1 MKRLVQAHMAEAR
14 WCHTN
19 HIPTMEEYM
28 EVRGMSSGYP
38 LLITLSFLCMEDT
51 TEEVLI
57 WATNEPIIIA
67 ASTAICRIMDDIVGD
82 EVRARH

>member
-19 HIPTMEEYM
+19 HIPKMEEYM
-28 EVRGMSSGYP
+28 EVRGISSAYP
-38 LLITLSFLCMEDT
+38 FLMTLSFLGMEDT

-57 WATNEPIIIA
+57 WATNEPTIIV
-67 ASTAICRIMDDIVGD
+67 ASTTIARIMDDIVGD
-82 EVRARH
+82 EVC

>member
-38 LLITLSFLCMEDT
+38 LLITLSFLGMEDT
-51 TEEVLI
+51 
-57 WATNEPIIIA
+57 
-67 ASTAICRIMDDIVGD
+67 IVGY
-82 EVRARH
+82 EVHFRH